1 MKQLP
6 NARLRKTYLYCCSVL
21 LLSWPL
27 TGYSDDT
34 SADTTGPAITLNVNA
49 NIETTMLFAAIFA
62 VLHVIFTLRV
72 GAYRFRSRISLG
84 DGGDNELRN
93 RIRAH
98 GNFVEQVP
106 IALLLLLLNDLNGL
120 DDNTLMILGSV
131 LLVSRLLHSVM
142 IVSRSLPIVLRPI
155 SMIGTL
161 GTILASAILL
171 LV

>member
-1 MKQLP
+1 MPDSL
-6 NARLRKTYLYCCSVL
+6 
-21 LLSWPL
+21 
-27 TGYSDDT
+27 
-34 SADTTGPAITLNVNA
+34 
-49 NIETTMLFAAIFA
+49 NIETTMLFAAIFG

-72 GAYRFRSRISLG
+72 GGYRFRSRISLG
-84 DGGDNELRN
+84 DGGDTELRN

-120 DDNTLMILGSV
+120 ADSTLMILGSV
-131 LLVSRLLHSVM
+131 LLVSRLLHYVM